1 MSKPTLL
8 LIDDEERILRSL
20 RMLFFIGYDVRT
32 TTDPDEAIRILRE
45 EKVHVIVSDQRM
57 PVMQGSELLRIARE
71 TSPATMRILLT
82 GYSDLDASIAS
93 VNEGEVFR
101 YLMKP
106 WNAGDVKKVVAEAA
120 AIAEASF
127 ALQMNLEPALE
138 AAGIKPRVL
147 IMDNDESTAKTVNET
162 LGDRCE
168 IVWACDAQHAMEELA
183 KQNVS
188 MVVSDLMLGET
199 NVDYIL
205 KTIKQLNPQ
214 TQCIVVTSFS
224 DTSRLIEL
232 INQAQI
238 TRFLPKP
245 VSKGIFARNLES
257 MLERFHLV
265 RSQPVLQKRQ
275 TVAPISDPAER
286 VSAGNFIGMLG
297 RLRSR
302 IGVWPFHSD
311 KSPSGPPAIV
321 VAATKERC
329 HAQAHHPR
337 PCPPRPRRGRCTQAT

>member
-20 RMLFFIGYDVRT
+20 RMLFFIGYNVRT
-32 TTDPDEAIRILRE
+32 TTEPNEAIRILRE

-57 PVMQGSELLRIARE
+57 PQMQGSELLRIARE

-106 WNAGDVKKVVAEAA
+106 WNAEEVKKVVAEAA
-120 AIAEASF
+120 AIAAASF
-127 ALQMNLEPALE
+127 AVQSHAEPAAE
-138 AAGIKPRVL
+138 TANSKPRVL
-147 IMDNDESTAKTVNET
+147 IMDHDEATAKTVHET

-168 IVWACDAQHAMEELA
+168 IIWASDAQHAMEELA
-183 KQNVS
+183 KQDVS
-188 MVVSDLMLGET
+188 VVVSDLMLGET
-199 NVDYIL
+199 NVGYIL

-214 TQCIVVTSFS
+214 TQCIVVTSFN

-245 VSKGIFARNLES
+245 VSKGILARNLES

-275 TVAPISDPAER
+275 AVEPISNPQER
-286 VSAGNFIGMLG
+286 ALAGNFMGMLG
-297 RLRSR
+297 RLRAR
-302 IGVWPFHSD
+302 IG
-311 KSPSGPPAIV
+311 A
-321 VAATKERC
+321 
-329 HAQAHHPR
+329 
-337 PCPPRPRRGRCTQAT
+337 

>member
-20 RMLFFIGYDVRT
+20 RMLFFSGYNVRM
-32 TTDPDEAIRILRE
+32 TTDPHEAIKILRE
-45 EKVHVIVSDQRM
+45 EKVHVVVSDQRM

-71 TSPATMRILLT
+71 ASPATMRILLT

-106 WNAGDVKKVVAEAA
+106 WDAEEVKRVVAEAA

-127 ALQMNLEPALE
+127 AVQSHADTT
-138 AAGIKPRVL
+138 ASTAGNKPRVL
-147 IMDNDESTAKTVNET
+147 IMDNDEATAKAVHET

-168 IVWACDAQHAMEELA
+168 IVWAADAQHAMEELA
-183 KQNVS
+183 KQDVS
-188 MVVSDLMLGET
+188 VVVSDLMLGET
-199 NVDYIL
+199 NVGYIL

-245 VSKGIFARNLES
+245 VSKGILARNLES
-257 MLERFHLV
+257 MLERFLAL
-265 RSQPVLQKRQ
+265 RSQPVLLKRQ
-275 TVAPISDPAER
+275 NVEPISDPQEK
-286 VSAGNFIGMLG
+286 VQAGNFISMLG
-297 RLRSR
+297 RLRGR
-302 IGVWPFHSD
+302 IS
-311 KSPSGPPAIV
+311 A
-321 VAATKERC
+321 
-329 HAQAHHPR
+329 
-337 PCPPRPRRGRCTQAT
+337 

>member
-20 RMLFFIGYDVRT
+20 RMLFFAGYHVRI
-32 TTDPDEAIRILRE
+32 TTDPHEAIRILRD
-45 EKVHVIVSDQRM
+45 EKIHVIVSDQRM

-93 VNEGEVFR
+93 VNDGEVFR

-106 WNAGDVKKVVAEAA
+106 WNVEEVKSVVAEAA

-127 ALQMNLEPALE
+127 AVQSHTDIAVGMAS
-138 AAGIKPRVL
+138 ARPRVL
-147 IMDNDESTAKTVNET
+147 IMDHDETTAKIVHET
-162 LGDRCE
+162 LSDRCD
-168 IVWACDAQHAMEELA
+168 IVWASDAQHAMEELA
-183 KQNVS
+183 KQDISV
-188 MVVSDLMLGET
+188 VVSDLMLGET
-199 NVDYIL
+199 NVGYIL

-214 TQCIVVTSFS
+214 TQCIVVTTFN

-245 VSKGIFARNLES
+245 VSKGILARNLES
-257 MLERFHLV
+257 MLERFKMV
-265 RSQPVLQKRQ
+265 RNQPVLQKRQ
-275 TVAPISDPAER
+275 AVAPISDPQEQ
-286 VSAGNFIGMLG
+286 VQAGKFMGMLG
-297 RLRSR
+297 RLRAR
-302 IGVWPFHSD
+302 IGV
-311 KSPSGPPAIV
+311 
-321 VAATKERC
+321 
-329 HAQAHHPR
+329 
-337 PCPPRPRRGRCTQAT
+337 

>member
-1 MSKPTLL
+1 MSKPILL
-8 LIDDEERILRSL
+8 LIDDEERIVRSL
-20 RMLFFIGYDVRT
+20 RMLFFTGYDVRT
-32 TTDPDEAIRILRE
+32 TTDPHEAIRILRD

-57 PVMQGSELLRIARE
+57 PVMQGSELLGIARE

-106 WNAGDVKKVVAEAA
+106 WDPEEVKKVVAEAA

-127 ALQMNLEPALE
+127 AVQSHADVAD
-138 AAGIKPRVL
+138 AARTAKPRVL
-147 IMDNDESTAKTVNET
+147 IMDHDEATAKTVHET

-168 IVWACDAQHAMEELA
+168 IIWAADAQHAMEELA
-183 KQNVS
+183 KQDISV
-188 MVVSDLMLGET
+188 VVSDLVLGET
-199 NVDYIL
+199 NVGYIL

-245 VSKGIFARNLES
+245 VSKGALARNLES
-257 MLERFHLV
+257 MLERFHMV

-275 TVAPISDPAER
+275 TVAPISDPQEKLL
-286 VSAGNFIGMLG
+286 AGNFIGMLG
-297 RLRSR
+297 RLRAR
-302 IGVWPFHSD
+302 IGV
-311 KSPSGPPAIV
+311 
-321 VAATKERC
+321 
-329 HAQAHHPR
+329 
-337 PCPPRPRRGRCTQAT
+337 

>member
-20 RMLFFIGYDVRT
+20 RMLFFVGYQVRM
-32 TTDPDEAIRILRE
+32 TTDPHEAIQILRD
-45 EKVHVIVSDQRM
+45 EKVHVVVSDQRM

-106 WNAGDVKKVVAEAA
+106 WDAEEVKKVVAEAA

-127 ALQMNLEPALE
+127 AVQSHADMSEVAS
-138 AAGIKPRVL
+138 AKPRVL
-147 IMDNDESTAKTVNET
+147 IMDQDEATARTVHET

-168 IVWACDAQHAMEELA
+168 IVWAADAQHAMEELA
-183 KQNVS
+183 KQDVS
-188 MVVSDLMLGET
+188 VVVSDLMLGET
-199 NVDYIL
+199 NVGYIL

-238 TRFLPKP
+238 TRFLSKP
-245 VSKGIFARNLES
+245 VSKGALARNLES
-257 MLERFHLV
+257 MLERFHAV
-265 RSQPVLQKRQ
+265 RNQPVLQKRQ
-275 TVAPISDPAER
+275 AVAPISDPQEKMQ
-286 VSAGNFIGMLG
+286 AGNFLGLLG
-297 RLRSR
+297 RLRAR
-302 IGVWPFHSD
+302 IG
-311 KSPSGPPAIV
+311 A
-321 VAATKERC
+321 
-329 HAQAHHPR
+329 
-337 PCPPRPRRGRCTQAT
+337 

>member
-1 MSKPTLL
+1 MSKPTIL

-20 RMLFFIGYDVRT
+20 RMLFFIGYNVKM
-32 TTDPDEAIRILRE
+32 TTDPQEAIQILRD

-106 WNAGDVKKVVAEAA
+106 WDADEVKRVVAEAA

-127 ALQMNLEPALE
+127 GVQSHS
-138 AAGIKPRVL
+138 AASVEVMSKKPRVL
-147 IMDNDESTAKTVNET
+147 IMDHDEATAKTVHET
-162 LGDRCE
+162 LGDRCD
-168 IVWACDAQHAMEELA
+168 IVWAADAQHAMEELA
-183 KQNVS
+183 KQDVS
-188 MVVSDLMLGET
+188 IVVSDLMLGET
-199 NVDYIL
+199 NVGYIL

-214 TQCIVVTSFS
+214 TQCVVVTSFS

-245 VSKGIFARNLES
+245 VSKVMLTRNLEYL
-257 MLERFHLV
+257 LERFHIV

-275 TVAPISDPAER
+275 AVAPISDAQEKML
-286 VSAGNFIGMLG
+286 SGNFVGLLG
-297 RLRSR
+297 RLRAR
-302 IGVWPFHSD
+302 IS
-311 KSPSGPPAIV
+311 A
-321 VAATKERC
+321 
-329 HAQAHHPR
+329 
-337 PCPPRPRRGRCTQAT
+337 

>member
-20 RMLFFIGYDVRT
+20 RMLFFSGYNVRM
-32 TTDPDEAIRILRE
+32 TTDPYEAIKILRDE
-45 EKVHVIVSDQRM
+45 RVHVVVSDQRM

-106 WNAGDVKKVVAEAA
+106 WDAEEVKKVVAEAA

-127 ALQMNLEPALE
+127 AVQLHKDAFAEM
-138 AAGIKPRVL
+138 AGNKPRVL
-147 IMDNDESTAKTVNET
+147 IMDNDEATAKAVHET

-183 KQNVS
+183 KQDVS
-188 MVVSDLMLGET
+188 VVVSDLMLGET
-199 NVDYIL
+199 NVGYIL

-214 TQCIVVTSFS
+214 TQCIVVTSFN

-245 VSKGIFARNLES
+245 VSKGILARNLES
-257 MLERFHLV
+257 MLERFLSL
-265 RSQPVLQKRQ
+265 RNQPVLLKRQ
-275 TVAPISDPAER
+275 NVAPISDPQEKLQ
-286 VSAGNFIGMLG
+286 AGNFINMLS
-297 RLRSR
+297 RLRGR
-302 IGVWPFHSD
+302 IS
-311 KSPSGPPAIV
+311 A
-321 VAATKERC
+321 
-329 HAQAHHPR
+329 
-337 PCPPRPRRGRCTQAT
+337 

>member
-106 WNAGDVKKVVAEAA
+106 WNAEDVKKVVAEAT

-127 ALQMNLEPALE
+127 ALQINPEPPE

-147 IMDNDESTAKTVNET
+147 IMDNDESTAKTVHET

-188 MVVSDLMLGET
+188 VVVSDLMLGGS
-199 NVDYIL
+199 NVGYIL

-245 VSKGIFARNLES
+245 VSKGLLARNLES
-257 MLERFHLV
+257 MLERFQLV

-275 TVAPISDPAER
+275 TVEPISDPAER

-302 IGVWPFHSD
+302 IGV
-311 KSPSGPPAIV
+311 
-321 VAATKERC
+321 
-329 HAQAHHPR
+329 
-337 PCPPRPRRGRCTQAT
+337 

>member
-20 RMLFFIGYDVRT
+20 RMLFFSGYKVHM
-32 TTDPDEAIRILRE
+32 TTDPHEAIRTLRDE
-45 EKVHVIVSDQRM
+45 RVHVIVSDQRM
-57 PVMQGSELLRIARE
+57 PVMQGSELLRLARE
-71 TSPATMRILLT
+71 ASPATMRILLT

-106 WNAGDVKKVVAEAA
+106 WDAEEVKKVVADAA

-127 ALQMNLEPALE
+127 AVQLHEVQLHTEVPVDM
-138 AAGIKPRVL
+138 AGAKPRVL
-147 IMDNDESTAKTVNET
+147 IIDHDESIAKTVHET

-168 IVWACDAQHAMEELA
+168 IIWAADAQHAMEELA
-183 KQNVS
+183 KQDVS
-188 MVVSDLMLGET
+188 VVVSDLMLGAT
-199 NVDYIL
+199 NVGYIL

-214 TQCIVVTSFS
+214 TQCIVVTSFN

-245 VSKGIFARNLES
+245 VSKGILVRNLES
-257 MLERFHLV
+257 MLERFHAL
-265 RSQPVLQKRQ
+265 RNQPVLQNRQ
-275 TVAPISDPAER
+275 TVAPISDPQEKIQ
-286 VSAGNFIGMLG
+286 AGNFLGMLG
-297 RLRSR
+297 RLRAKM
-302 IGVWPFHSD
+302 G
-311 KSPSGPPAIV
+311 A
-321 VAATKERC
+321 
-329 HAQAHHPR
+329 
-337 PCPPRPRRGRCTQAT
+337 

>member
-1 MSKPTLL
+1 MNKPTLL

-20 RMLFFIGYDVRT
+20 RMLFFMSYNVRM
-32 TTDPDEAIRILRE
+32 TTDPQEAIRILRE

-57 PVMQGSELLRIARE
+57 PTMQGSELLRIARE

-106 WNAGDVKKVVAEAA
+106 WQVEDVKTVVAEAA

-127 ALQMNLEPALE
+127 AVKLHT
-138 AAGIKPRVL
+138 AAATVGAVSNSPVADAIKPRVL
-147 IMDNDESTAKTVNET
+147 IIDHEQATSLTVREI

-168 IVWACDAQHAMEELA
+168 IVWANTAQLAMEELA
-183 KQNVS
+183 KQDVS
-188 MVVSDLMLGET
+188 VVISDLMLGDT
-199 NVDYIL
+199 NVGYIL

-214 TQCIVVTSFS
+214 TQCIVVTSFN

-238 TRFLPKP
+238 SRYLPKP
-245 VSKGIFARNLES
+245 VSKTMLARNLET
-257 MLERFHLV
+257 MLERFHIL
-265 RSQPVLQKRQ
+265 RSQPVQQQRQ
-275 TVAPISDPAER
+275 TVAPISNPQEKQL
-286 VSAGNFIGMLG
+286 AGNFLSMVS
-297 RLRSR
+297 RLRAR
-302 IGVWPFHSD
+302 I
-311 KSPSGPPAIV
+311 AI
-321 VAATKERC
+321 
-329 HAQAHHPR
+329 
-337 PCPPRPRRGRCTQAT
+337 